1 MRLGL
6 GIRTRLRR
14 WRRGTV
20 IDDEYLEA
28 REVTALLREP
38 AAPLVARDAGE
49 RLNVAIVVPFFARG
63 SGGHMTIANLT
74 RGLEALGHT
83 CSLWIDD
90 PGRRCAGGAEGAV
103 GNLREWFGPFGAD
116 AHYGLRQWRGADVA
130 VATGWQTVARVRTLG
145 DVAAR
150 AYLVQDHEPEFFG
163 TSAHRMWAEDSY
175 RHDLYPIT
183 AGRWLADLMQAE
195 YGLPAS
201 HFDLGV
207 DSALYRPQAV
217 ARRDDVVL
225 FYARASTPRRAV
237 PIALVA
243 LGELKRRRP
252 DLQVWFFGHGWP
264 PSVDYP
270 FRKLGNVDGTEL
282 ARLYA
287 EATVGLVLSMTNYS
301 LVAQEMM
308 ACGLPCVELDSPSIV
323 AAFGRDGPIELTRPE
338 PLAIAGAIERLLDDP
353 GLRERRALAGARFA
367 AAKTWDA
374 ASRQV
379 EAGLRAALERARGQA
394 RASAT
399 TRAGA

>member
-6 GIRTRLRR
+6 GIRTGLRR

-38 AAPLVARDAGE
+38 AAPLVE
-49 RLNVAIVVPFFARG
+49 RATRERMDVAIVVPFFSRG

-74 RGLEALGHT
+74 RGLGALGHA

-90 PGRRCAGGAEGAV
+90 PGRRCAGGPDGAV
-103 GNLREWFGPFGAD
+103 RNLRDWFGPFAAD
-116 AHYGLRQWRGADVA
+116 VHYGFGDWKGADVV

-145 DVAAR
+145 GGAAR

-175 RHDLYPIT
+175 RHGFYPIT
-183 AGRWLADLMQAE
+183 AGRWLAELMRSE
-195 YGLPAS
+195 YRLPAS

-243 LGELKRRRP
+243 LAELKRRRP
-252 DLQVWFFGHGWP
+252 DLQLWFFGHGWP

-270 FRKLGNVDGTEL
+270 FRKLGNVDGPEL

-323 AAFGRDGPIELTRPE
+323 AAFGRDGPIELTAPE
-338 PLAIAGAIERLLDDP
+338 PLAIAEAIERLLDDSA
-353 GLRERRALAGARFA
+353 LRAQRAHAGAGFVA
-367 AAKTWDA
+367 TKTWDA

-379 EAGLRAALERARGQA
+379 EAGLRAALEQA
-394 RASAT
+394 HAGAT
-399 TRAGA
+399 TRAGT